1 MAVSTNAL
9 FSFAAGALL
18 LAVGCREPEQ
28 AAVPSFVVN
37 VASCHI
43 DAPDTVRP
51 GWSRMRVEEEGSPHV
66 VVLFRMPDDVAASA
80 ISSFVAALD
89 TSRMT
94 PAGAIALG
102 GPEVGQ
108 VGEIMHDLTP
118 GEYLLACLM
127 RGEDGHRH
135 AMAGEVRVL
144 HVRGERQALEP
155 PTDAIALGMRDYIYD
170 TDASWP
176 SGVQTLH
183 VANHGREDHQ
193 VRIDRLNAG
202 MTLNDWLRAEENTTV
217 GQPVTGVARMSPGQS
232 AYLPVQLEPG
242 TYVLYCLIPG
252 ADTGT
257 LHGEMGMIRA
267 VEVASASTGRAAGS
281 R

>member
-1 MAVSTNAL
+1 SGTVIRSARLRIRASGCSTVRLTTATSTMIRHLAIRSSAHSAGGCNNMAVSTNAL

-155 PTDAIALGMRDYIYD
+155 PTDAIALGMRDYI
-170 TDASWP
+170 
-176 SGVQTLH
+176 
-183 VANHGREDHQ
+183 
-193 VRIDRLNAG
+193 
-202 MTLNDWLRAEENTTV
+202 
-217 GQPVTGVARMSPGQS
+217 
-232 AYLPVQLEPG
+232 
-242 TYVLYCLIPG
+242 
-252 ADTGT
+252 
-257 LHGEMGMIRA
+257 
-267 VEVASASTGRAAGS
+267 
-281 R
+281 